1 MEKEKVLEIEFKQV
15 WDKWAWRITKNEL
28 FNLYGGVQEY
38 ESKTLRLKLKKG
50 YESCIFM
57 YSIVLDDY
65 EETPNCILLYEHEKE
80 RLEEFVKRINEK
92 YAKPKPKRWRA
103 IERWWYY
110 SINISGEIIRIQD
123 KRRIFDDDN
132 YDFGNYFQTH
142 EQAEKAL
149 EKIKKVYQEVVEN
162 E

>member
-65 EETPNCILLYEHEKE
+65 KETPNFILLYESEKE

-92 YAKPKPKRWRA
+92 YSKPKRWRA
-103 IERWWYY
+103 GGKERYFY
-110 SINISGEIIRIQD
+110 INPFGEIHEEIETYNITDERYY
-123 KRRIFDDDN
+123 N
-132 YDFGNYFQTH
+132 SGNYFQTR
-142 EQAEKAL
+142 EQAEKARKL
-149 EKIKKVYQEVVEN
+149 QMKAYQEVWEN

>member
-65 EETPNCILLYEHEKE
+65 KETPNFILLYESEKE

-92 YAKPKPKRWRA
+92 YSKPKRWRA
-103 IERWWYY
+103 INGEWYY